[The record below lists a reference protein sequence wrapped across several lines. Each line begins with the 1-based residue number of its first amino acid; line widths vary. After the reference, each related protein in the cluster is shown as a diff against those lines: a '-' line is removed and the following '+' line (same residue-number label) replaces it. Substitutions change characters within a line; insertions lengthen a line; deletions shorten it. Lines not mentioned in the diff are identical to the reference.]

1 MIIEGNVDMSTNSV
15 NPFLEFGTELLE
27 ELRADYRD
35 RLDTVAFEERV
46 IGIENATSAMLEL
59 NVSEEQII
67 QMLQKYW
74 DLRLSEAQSFIRRQK
89 KSI

>member
-1 MIIEGNVDMSTNSV
+1 MSTNLI
-15 NPFLEFGTELLE
+15 NPFSGFGTELLE
-27 ELRADYRD
+27 RLRADYRD
-35 RLDTVAFEERV
+35 RLNDAAFEEKI

-74 DLRLSEAQSFIRRQK
+74 DLRLSEARLFISKQK
-89 KSI
+89 ESI

>member
-1 MIIEGNVDMSTNSV
+1 MSTNSV

>member
-1 MIIEGNVDMSTNSV
+1 MSTNSI
-15 NPFLEFGTELLE
+15 NPFSGFGTELLDK
-27 ELRADYRD
+27 LRADHRD
-35 RLDTVAFEERV
+35 RLNDAAFEERV

-74 DLRLSEAQSFIRRQK
+74 DLRLSEAQLFISRQK